1 MGTPAIF
8 FHIKG
13 VAKLTH
19 SFELYKEKPYKLVE
33 FATEECMKK
42 SLEEL

>member
-1 MGTPAIF
+1 MEAPAIF

-19 SFELYKEKPYKLVE
+19 SFDLYKEKPYKLIE
-33 FATEECMKK
+33 FATGE
-42 SLEEL
+42 SSFRLLSV